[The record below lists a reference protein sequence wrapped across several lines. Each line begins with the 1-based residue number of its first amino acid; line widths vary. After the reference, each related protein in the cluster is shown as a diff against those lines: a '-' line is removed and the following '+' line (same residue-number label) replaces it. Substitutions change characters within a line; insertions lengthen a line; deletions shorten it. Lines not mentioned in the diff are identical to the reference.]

1 MSAGRRP
8 AEPVPSL
15 DHMASHLYT
24 SRDRKPALT
33 GWSTFVGMARVDA
46 AAALI
51 TNQPRGY

>member
-1 MSAGRRP
+1 
-8 AEPVPSL
+8 
-15 DHMASHLYT
+15 MASHLYT